1 MVPGHPAFWGGL
13 VAPILWSG
21 LIASAL
27 NVINPALNARIA
39 WPWFVASQVAFGL
52 VAGFVIARSG
62 LIGVSQYGPL
72 ALRRDS
78 ERQGRR

>member
-1 MVPGHPAFWGGL
+1 L

-27 NVINPALNARIA
+27 HVKNPPLNARIA

-52 VAGFVIARSG
+52 VAGLVIARSER
-62 LIGVSQYGPL
+62 IGVFQYEPL
-72 ALRRDS
+72 A
-78 ERQGRR
+78 GRTDGDEKDGR